1 MIEITKD
8 DFNAYLKVRDSGI
21 TNMFDIGTVEALT
34 GMNKK
39 QILYIMENFTAIN
52 NEFNGNEDE

>member
-8 DFNAYLKVRDSGI
+8 NFDAYLKVRDSGI
-21 TNMFDIGTVEALT
+21 TNMFDIGTVEILT